1 MKFAIKRSTKS
12 LILAAGI
19 LVTAFAAAVAS
30 ATTSEATSAT
40 TSAANTASPFPA
52 GVKMKLNYKDQEVT
66 SMIEAFAKASQKTF
80 VVDPGVRGRASVF
93 APTDVSLDE
102 AFDLISTSLAL
113 NGYAIIEREGRYVVL
128 ASRNA
133 QRSSIP
139 TLTEITAV
147 KPERY
152 VTLLVTLKNVPVTE
166 INKNLRVLPSKDGEM
181 TPLVESNQLM
191 ITDYISNVD
200 RIAKLL
206 KLLDQ
211 PVAPNMA
218 KIIKEGKTRDAAD
231 RAAWAAREK
240 REAKVEPLTALP
252 PKFAPKGN

>member
-1 MKFAIKRSTKS
+1 
-12 LILAAGI
+12 
-19 LVTAFAAAVAS
+19 
-30 ATTSEATSAT
+30 
-40 TSAANTASPFPA
+40 
-52 GVKMKLNYKDQEVT
+52 
-66 SMIEAFAKASQKTF
+66 
-80 VVDPGVRGRASVF
+80 
-93 APTDVSLDE
+93 
-102 AFDLISTSLAL
+102 
-113 NGYAIIEREGRYVVL
+113 
-128 ASRNA
+128 
-133 QRSSIP
+133 
-139 TLTEITAV
+139 
-147 KPERY
+147 
-152 VTLLVTLKNVPVTE
+152 
-166 INKNLRVLPSKDGEM
+166 M

-231 RAAWAAREK
+231 RAAREK

>member
-1 MKFAIKRSTKS
+1 MKTAIKRSMKP

-19 LVTAFAAAVAS
+19 LVIAFATALAS
-30 ATTSEATSAT
+30 AAES
-40 TSAANTASPFPA
+40 ASPFPA
-52 GVKMKLNYKDQEVT
+52 DVKMKLNYKDQEVT

-93 APTDVSLDE
+93 APTEVSLDE

-113 NGYAIIEREGRYVVL
+113 NGYAVIEREGRYVVM

-139 TLTEITAV
+139 TLTEITSV

-152 VTLLVTLKNVPVTE
+152 VTLLVTLKNIPVTE

-181 TPLVESNQLM
+181 VPLVESNQLM

-206 KLLDQ
+206 KILDQ
-211 PVAPNMA
+211 PMAPGMA

-240 REAKVEPLTALP
+240 REAKADAPAP
-252 PKFAPKGN
+252 APKFAPKGN

>member
-1 MKFAIKRSTKS
+1 MKFEMKRSTKS

-30 ATTSEATSAT
+30 AAESS
-40 TSAANTASPFPA
+40 FPA
-52 GVKMKLNYKDQEVT
+52 NVKMKLNYKDQEVT

-113 NGYAIIEREGRYVVL
+113 NGYAVIEREGRYVVM

-139 TLTEITAV
+139 TLTEITSV

-152 VTLLVTLKNVPVTE
+152 VTLLVTLKNIPVTE

-181 TPLVESNQLM
+181 VPLVESNQLM

-218 KIIKEGKTRDAAD
+218 KIIKEGKSRDAAD
-231 RAAWAAREK
+231 RAAWQAREK
-240 REAKVEPLTALP
+240 REAKADAAPAP
-252 PKFAPKGN
+252 APKFAPKGN